1 MPKQISNNQSKK
13 ITPKT
18 QTRKH
23 FNIFQ
28 KQFPLSATMLQDHKT
43 KKRKQK
49 KTRPHTIA
57 SLYLSSNFKK

>member
-18 QTRKH
+18 QYKQT

-49 KTRPHTIA
+49 KQDHTQ
-57 SLYLSSNFKK
+57 